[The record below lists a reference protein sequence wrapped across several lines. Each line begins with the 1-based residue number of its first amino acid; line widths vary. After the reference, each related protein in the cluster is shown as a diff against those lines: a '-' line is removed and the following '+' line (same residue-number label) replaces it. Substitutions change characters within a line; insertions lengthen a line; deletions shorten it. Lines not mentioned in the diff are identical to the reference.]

1 MSAIKIKTQNV
12 TPCTK
17 DIRKHNSSDLSSE
30 DIQKIAG
37 IFKIL
42 QEKASMLKKIH
53 NSLGVG
59 GIKNIFDMENPTL
72 TIEEQQILKGKYLV
86 LNKKIALYSFM
97 WLNNQSRIHQF
108 SVRLYTGKSKSF
120 KEFKATFSAILKH
133 PGSSRFGKEDPG

>member
-1 MSAIKIKTQNV
+1 MSAIKIKAQNV

-72 TIEEQQILKGKYLV
+72 TIEEQQILKGKFLV
-86 LNKKIALYSFM
+86 CTK
-97 WLNNQSRIHQF
+97 Q
-108 SVRLYTGKSKSF
+108 
-120 KEFKATFSAILKH
+120 ETFQICMH
-133 PGSSRFGKEDPG
+133 

>member
-37 IFKIL
+37 IFATL
-42 QEKASMLKKIH
+42 QDKASMLKKIH

-59 GIKNIFDMENPTL
+59 GIENIFDMENQAL
-72 TIEEQQILKGKYLV
+72 TIEEQQILKGNIFLYFLF
-86 LNKKIALYSFM
+86 IAKGAFTYD
-97 WLNNQSRIHQF
+97 
-108 SVRLYTGKSKSF
+108 VRCFWDIFDLPQIREQMSGPEIS
-120 KEFKATFSAILKH
+120 
-133 PGSSRFGKEDPG
+133 

>member
-97 WLNNQSRIHQF
+97 
-108 SVRLYTGKSKSF
+108 
-120 KEFKATFSAILKH
+120 
-133 PGSSRFGKEDPG
+133 